1 MTDYHSFREVHPL
14 TPGAIL
20 ELGFMRA
27 DREKLTNQQDMLA
40 QGITEG
46 ILCFLEPD
54 NPFGI
59 LPATPVPA
67 TEAPTTDG

>member
-1 MTDYHSFREVHPL
+1 MTDYHTFRESHPL
-14 TPGAIL
+14 TPAAIL

-27 DREKLTNQQDMLA
+27 DRDKLENQQNILA

-59 LPATPVPA
+59 LPATPI
-67 TEAPTTDG
+67 PTDLPSTDG